1 MYNYKD
7 MEDTIV
13 AISTAAGA
21 GAIGIV
27 RLSGKDA
34 IEIADRMFVSKGNK
48 KVAEMKSHS
57 VCYGDVVDVKAG
69 KPSLEREIIDE
80 VLLTVMRGPKS
91 YTREDV
97 VEFGCHGGMM
107 SVKAVLVLAT
117 DLVARLAEPG
127 EFTKRAFLNGRI
139 DLTQAESV
147 LDIINAKTKAFL
159 KVSANQ
165 LKGQLSLELDLIRQ
179 KLMDIYV
186 EIEAIVNFPEDGINV
201 KNRPDIADR
210 ILVEKDKV
218 RKLLETSDHG
228 KILKEGIK
236 IALCGKSNVGK
247 SSLLNVLLNQP
258 RAIVSSIAGTTRDSI
273 EESVQIKG
281 IPFQLVDTAG
291 IIAPRDL
298 IEEEA
303 IKRSRMHF
311 QSADIVLLVIDA
323 GSGLSKEDIEI
334 MENVVDRN
342 VIVVANKCD
351 LEQIADIEKVRRLLK
366 DPILIK
372 VSATEG
378 FGIDELETA
387 IVNNVWHQ
395 KTVDTHGVMISNL
408 RHVEALKKCFSLLE
422 KAEQDLRG
430 ELSLEF
436 ISEDIKISVNFLD
449 NITGRNIDHD
459 LLDNIFSQFC
469 IGK

>member
-1 MYNYKD
+1 LFNS
-7 MEDTIV
+7 V
-13 AISTAAGA
+13 
-21 GAIGIV
+21 
-27 RLSGKDA
+27 L
-34 IEIADRMFVSKGNK
+34 SKGNK

-57 VCYGDVVDVKAG
+57 VCYGDVFDVKAG
-69 KPSLEREIIDE
+69 KSSLEREIIDE

-107 SVKAVLVLAT
+107 SVKAILVLAT
-117 DLVARLAEPG
+117 DLGARLAEPG

-139 DLTQAESV
+139 DLAQAESV

-159 KVSANQ
+159 KVSTHQ

-218 RKLLETSDHG
+218 RKLLGTSDHG

-247 SSLLNVLLNQP
+247 SSLLNVLLKQP

-291 IIAPRDL
+291 IIANNIAASKVTTYVSYKSAP
-298 IEEEA
+298 IPA
-303 IKRSRMHF
+303 
-311 QSADIVLLVIDA
+311 QSPTLSPTLSAMTA
-323 GSGLSKEDIEI
+323 G
-334 MENVVDRN
+334 
-342 VIVVANKCD
+342 
-351 LEQIADIEKVRRLLK
+351 
-366 DPILIK
+366 
-372 VSATEG
+372 
-378 FGIDELETA
+378 
-387 IVNNVWHQ
+387 
-395 KTVDTHGVMISNL
+395 
-408 RHVEALKKCFSLLE
+408 
-422 KAEQDLRG
+422 LRG
-430 ELSLEF
+430 SSSGMPASTLPTKSAPTSAALVKIPPPKRAKTEIRLPPNPKP
-436 ISEDIKISVNFLD
+436 IK
-449 NITGRNIDHD
+449 
-459 LLDNIFSQFC
+459 
-469 IGK
+469 